1 MFVYSLSAEHKTRV
15 SINGTG
21 LSYRSCACAFA
32 RMLTEPSPH
41 FKLSHVTYILLLCD
55 LWQRWAV
62 GRLFARV
69 QTPPSLSVA
78 LGGSFS
84 RHIFPTE
91 TPIITFLLKEDMSR
105 ESLMISGL
113 VL

>member
-1 MFVYSLSAEHKTRV
+1 MRICAHV
-15 SINGTG
+15 SRA
-21 LSYRSCACAFA
+21 LPY
-32 RMLTEPSPH
+32 

-78 LGGSFS
+78 LGQAFS
-84 RHIFPTE
+84 RHIFQTE
-91 TPIITFLLKEDMSR
+91 TPIIMFLLKRRYEQGITNDLR
-105 ESLMISGL
+105 AGFMISG
-113 VL
+113 